1 MSVRI
6 LHNNFLDTSLV
17 SHQTQSSEQT
27 AFPASNMFNFQRRSK
42 VWRSNGYWE
51 ITSSNN
57 TIIFRETLAVDLTA
71 TVTAGEYTSSTA
83 LYTAIKSALEAV
95 GDSTYTVSTD
105 ATTLKVKIA
114 SNGSGG
120 GGVFQI
126 DWVNSTMGSTLG
138 FATTEEDTGALTYTA
153 DELKIHTSEWVKWD
167 FGISTLPK
175 AFCLIGSRNSPIKI
189 SPSATLKLQGNET
202 DIWTDPSSEI
212 TLTYEDDVIYSINS
226 AGLWDEALRFARLLI
241 QDTDNPQGY
250 VQIGSLFLGDYFDAV
265 RGRVQYPFS
274 GVYVDSSLTTFSEGG
289 QSFSDIRQKTE
300 VFSITWFG
308 LTIADRENIDDL
320 WDNLGTSNSF
330 FMQFDPDTAF
340 SSSGNKLIRFVKFQS
355 APSYELVSP
364 GNFSCKMILR
374 EEL

>member
-1 MSVRI
+1 MGVRI

-27 AFPASNMFNFQRRSK
+27 AFPVSNVFNFQRRSK

-51 ITSSNN
+51 ITSANN
-57 TIIFRETLAVDLTA
+57 TIIFRETLAVNLTA
-71 TVTAGEYTSSTA
+71 TVAVGEYTSSTT
-83 LYTAIKSALEAV
+83 LYAAIKTALEAI

-105 ATTLKVKIA
+105 TTTLKVKIV

-126 DWVNSTMGSTLG
+126 DWITSTMGSTLG
-138 FATTEEDTGALTYTA
+138 YATTEEDTGALTYIA
-153 DELKIHTSEWVKWD
+153 DQLKIHTSEWIKWD

-175 AFCLIGSRNSPIKI
+175 AFCLIGARNSPIKI
-189 SPSATLKLQGNET
+189 SPSATIKLQGNET
-202 DIWTDPSSEI
+202 DIWTSPSSEI
-212 TLTYEDDVIYSINS
+212 TLDYQDDVIYSINE
-226 AGLWDEALRFARLLI
+226 AGLWDEALRYARLLI
-241 QDTDNPQGY
+241 QDQDNPQGY
-250 VQIGSLFLGDYFDAV
+250 VQIGSLFLGDYFDAI

-274 GVYVDSSLTTFSEGG
+274 GIYIDSSLTTFSEGG

-300 VFSITWFG
+300 VFSISWFG

-340 SSSGNKLIRFVKFQS
+340 SSSGNKLIRYVKFQN
-355 APSYELVSP
+355 APSYDLVSP
-364 GNFSCKMILR
+364 GNFACKMVLR